1 MTEPKTASWME
12 ASMSIWR
19 AGTRQCECGMRGSP
33 VVSDEDPV
41 DEDTS
46 SSVAVVEE
54 VKGIL
59 FTSSGPACDAAEK
72 RVTSTN
78 SDISDKKFL
87 ANVQQQIATHRYGD
101 GREGKK
107 NYDSEK
113 DRPLNEILAHALAI
127 HEQKVPDS
135 HPAALFVPGLQL
147 RPC

>member
-12 ASMSIWR
+12 ASMSI
-19 AGTRQCECGMRGSP
+19 SP
-33 VVSDEDPV
+33 LVSDEDPV
-41 DEDTS
+41 NDDTS
-46 SSVAVVEE
+46 SSVEAIAAVEE

-59 FTSSGPACDAAEK
+59 PTFSGPACDAAEK
-72 RVTSTN
+72 RVAGTD
-78 SDISDKKFL
+78 SDISDKEFL

-135 HPAALFVPGLQL
+135 PPAASFVPELQL

>member
-12 ASMSIWR
+12 ASMSMWTDR
-19 AGTRQCECGMRGSP
+19 RSMECQLA
-33 VVSDEDPV
+33 SDEDPV
-41 DEDTS
+41 DEETS
-46 SSVAVVEE
+46 SSVETIAAVEE
-54 VKGIL
+54 VKEIL
-59 FTSSGPACDAAEK
+59 PSSSGPACDAAEK
-72 RVTSTN
+72 RVTGTN
-78 SDISDKKFL
+78 SDISDKEFL

-135 HPAALFVPGLQL
+135 PPAASFVPGLQL
-147 RPC
+147 TPC